1 MATNV
6 GMKPG
11 HEQTLSMHL
20 DGRLPSIACP
30 GVTDHATLRGRH
42 VSACSG
48 GRDGRT
54 VNRLRNGACGVWLG
68 ACNGHWATFDA
79 LITVRKIDLFPRHKD
94 VQLHTCDGACTSQC

>member
-30 GVTDHATLRGRH
+30 GCSHHDHATLRGRH

-48 GRDGRT
+48 GHDGRT
-54 VNRLRNGACGVWLG
+54 VNRLRNGACGMWLG
-68 ACNGHWATFDA
+68 ACNGHWATFD
-79 LITVRKIDLFPRHKD
+79 VGRHTDKWF
-94 VQLHTCDGACTSQC
+94 L